1 MRQAGSRSFLE
12 RNLSRL
18 TGVLQESV
26 FAEEAALLP
35 GWLQGM
41 DPRVK
46 LSGFLLILMA
56 SAFSHSMMII
66 VGLLCFSIVL
76 AAGSRLFGLSFLR
89 RVWIFMPFYT
99 ALVALPA
106 LFITPGD
113 NLFRVGAL
121 AVTRQGVLTA
131 AFLTLRVAVSVSI
144 MLLLILTTSWPVL
157 LKALRSLGFPR
168 LLIFLLSVTYRYI
181 YVLLSSANAL
191 FLARKS
197 RKLGPEAWLS
207 TSRWTGALFGSLL
220 EKSYVLSNEV
230 FLAMKAR
237 GFRGE
242 ASALTDFRLRSADVA
257 WMVLLFSIASSAF
270 YFGFWR
276 LR

>member
-1 MRQAGSRSFLE
+1 MKRARSRSFLE
-12 RNLSRL
+12 RNLARL

-35 GWLQGM
+35 GWLQRM

-46 LSGFLLILMA
+46 LAGFLLILIA
-56 SAFSHSMMII
+56 SAFSHSMMIV
-66 VGLLCFSIVL
+66 VGLLAFSLVL

-106 LFITPGD
+106 LVLTPGD
-113 NLFRVGAL
+113 VAFRAGIF
-121 AVTRQGVLTA
+121 TITQQGIRTA
-131 AFLTLRVAVSVSI
+131 AFLTLRVAVSVSF

-168 LLIFLLSVTYRYI
+168 TLVFLLSVTYRYI
-181 YVLLSSANAL
+181 YVLLSSANNL

-197 RKLGPEAWLS
+197 RKLGPEAWQS

-242 ASALTDFRLRSADVA
+242 AEVLVDFRLRSHDVA
-257 WMVLLFSIASSAF
+257 WMILLFAVAGVSF

-276 LR
+276 MM

>member
-1 MRQAGSRSFLE
+1 MKPATSRSFLE

-18 TGVLQESV
+18 TEVLQESV

-35 GWLQGM
+35 GWLQRL

-46 LSGFLLILMA
+46 LSGFLLILLA

-66 VGLLCFSIVL
+66 VGLLLFSIVL

-106 LFITPGD
+106 LFITPGEPA
-113 NLFRVGAL
+113 FRLGAL
-121 AVTRQGVLTA
+121 TVTQQGVRAA
-131 AFLTLRVAVSVSI
+131 AFLTLRVAVSVSF
-144 MLLLILTTSWPVL
+144 MLLMVLTTSWPVL

-168 LLIFLLSVTYRYI
+168 LFIFLLSVTYRYI

-197 RKLGPEAWLS
+197 RKLGPEAWQS

-220 EKSYVLSNEV
+220 EKSYVLGNEV

-242 ASALTDFRLRSADVA
+242 AAVLTDFRLRSGDVA
-257 WMVLLFSIASSAF
+257 WMLLLFSVAGFSF